1 MKKIFAAASV
11 ILFIGCLKAQTV
23 KDFAGFRDNFVT
35 GYKALNIPDLEL
47 SYAENLQHIQPA
59 HDIQKQTEF
68 FNDAS
73 KRLERFES
81 MWITDEER
89 NDLDLMKFE
98 TKLNLQRL
106 ALEKKWTEEKPA
118 IIPENNIY
126 SIPHGKEWYAYF
138 VNRWLAAQVNVEDLY
153 LNGIQE
159 IENVKTQIDDI
170 RTKKG
175 LSTEQFYP
183 YLNDSQFYVTNETQ
197 LQQMFTHVQQTVQ
210 QNLSNVFHVQQV
222 HTVSIGRGNNNALA
236 QTPGYYSDNTF
247 YYNFFYKPYNTRQV
261 AWLYIHEAV
270 PGHHYQEN
278 IAEQMP
284 QSQVQQLFHYT
295 GFAEGWAAYTET
307 LGNELGAYETDYDEL
322 GHLEWDLVRSVR
334 VIIDI
339 GLNYYGWSDEKALA
353 KWKEYIPNQDDIA
366 MREINRMKRWPAQ
379 VISYKY
385 GSELILHWKKELQQK
400 QGAAFDIKDFHD
412 RILNHGSLPFFIV
425 RKNVFRKD
433 YTTADNK

>member
-1 MKKIFAAASV
+1 V
-11 ILFIGCLKAQTV
+11 ET
-23 KDFAGFRDNFVT
+23 
-35 GYKALNIPDLEL
+35 
-47 SYAENLQHIQPA
+47 
-59 HDIQKQTEF
+59 
-68 FNDAS
+68 
-73 KRLERFES
+73 
-81 MWITDEER
+81 IT
-89 NDLDLMKFE
+89 
-98 TKLNLQRL
+98 
-106 ALEKKWTEEKPA
+106 
-118 IIPENNIY
+118 
-126 SIPHGKEWYAYF
+126 
-138 VNRWLAAQVNVEDLY
+138 
-153 LNGIQE
+153 
-159 IENVKTQIDDI
+159 
-170 RTKKG
+170 
-175 LSTEQFYP
+175 
-183 YLNDSQFYVTNETQ
+183 
-197 LQQMFTHVQQTVQ
+197 
-210 QNLSNVFHVQQV
+210 
-222 HTVSIGRGNNNALA
+222 ALA

-247 YYNFFYKPYNTRQV
+247 YYNFFDKPYNTRQV

-278 IAEQMP
+278 IAEQIP

-425 RKNVFRKD
+425 RKNVFKKD
-433 YTTADNK
+433 YATADNK